1 MRAAAVVIRRA
12 AGAAVVLAA
21 LAALLVSVA
30 VRMDVLRVSRV
41 LTGSMAP
48 MVPAGSLAATR
59 PMDAGSIRTGDV
71 VMFHPPAP
79 FDTGTP
85 VVHRVVEVT
94 TENGDVLVHTKGDA
108 NEGEDP
114 WTLNASKSTVH
125 ELAWS
130 SAAAGMAADLV
141 ARAGGSLLLS
151 IVVGLV
157 ALRVLALMWRP
168 RGRGRHRQSRGVR
181 WLRDAAAA

>member
-1 MRAAAVVIRRA
+1 MRAAAVVVRRA
-12 AGAAVVLAA
+12 AGAAVVAAA
-21 LAALLVSVA
+21 LAALLVSLA

-59 PMDAGSIRTGDV
+59 PLDATSIRTGDV
-71 VMFHPPAP
+71 VMFRPPAP

-85 VVHRVVEVT
+85 VVHRVIDAT

-108 NEGEDP
+108 NEAEDP

-130 SAAAGMAADLV
+130 SLTAGRVADVV

-151 IVVGLV
+151 VVVGLV
-157 ALRVLALMWRP
+157 ALRVLVLMWRP
-168 RGRGRHRQSRGVR
+168 RGRGRHREPRGVR
-181 WLRDAAAA
+181 WLRDAAAV